1 MADRVF
7 FIDINDLKEYTT
19 INYAVED
26 GLLENSIYDGQKI
39 DIEAIVGTRLYK
51 KLEQMITG
59 STVSG
64 YYKELLD
71 DYIFDTLIKS
81 AEKRTLLWVY
91 SKIRNKGVVNQ
102 EGDTDATVDITI
114 LNKMKQEL
122 SNDFE
127 YYANKLKSYL
137 CENKDNIAEYKDYNP
152 DSKDYYIKPDKTDS
166 YFSGL
171 FLNDVP
177 KRDWRNEA

>member
-1 MADRVF
+1 MSDRIF
-7 FIDINDLKEYTT
+7 FIGVNDLKEFTT

-26 GLLENSIYDGQKI
+26 SLLENSIYDGQRI
-39 DIEAIVGTRLYK
+39 DIEAVIGTRLYK
-51 KLEQMITG
+51 KLELLITG

-71 DYIFDTLIKS
+71 DYIFDTLVKS
-81 AEKRTLLWVY
+81 AEKRTLLWIY
-91 SKIRNKGVVNQ
+91 AKIRNKGLVNQ
-102 EGDTDATVDITI
+102 EGDTDATIDITI

-127 YYANKLKSYL
+127 YYSNKLKSYL
-137 CENKDNIAEYKDYNP
+137 CENKDNIPEYKDYNP
-152 DSKDYYIKPDKTDS
+152 DSLDYYTKPDKTDS

-171 FLNDVP
+171 YLDDVP
-177 KRDWRNEA
+177 KRDWKNEA